1 MRAHALQERHQ
12 RLYQATTDSRHA
24 LPVAD
29 NMLARDFSPGGP
41 HQVWTAD
48 TPYLGTDEGWRYLA
62 IVLDRFNRE
71 VMGWSL
77 KPRMTADR
85 VTDALNLAGF
95 RRQPPGFSL
104 TPTEAAHTPAA
115 PAKNTLQAYGRV
127 GSMSNQGN
135 CGDHAPTESG
145 CNRFKLERVFGK
157 RFLTREAMKA
167 TAFAYI
173 EGFYN
178 RRRLHST
185 LGYASSVQY
194 QQHWREAQLAEH
206 QVA

>member
-95 RRQPPGFSL
+95 RRQPPGVLPHSDRGS
-104 TPTEAAHTPAA
+104 PYASRARQKHTPGIRQGWLHEQ
-115 PAKNTLQAYGRV
+115 PGQLRGPCPDRKRVQPLQA
-127 GSMSNQGN
+127 
-135 CGDHAPTESG
+135 
-145 CNRFKLERVFGK
+145 
-157 RFLTREAMKA
+157 
-167 TAFAYI
+167 
-173 EGFYN
+173 
-178 RRRLHST
+178 
-185 LGYASSVQY
+185 
-194 QQHWREAQLAEH
+194 
-206 QVA
+206 